1 MVNVDLEFLASDSDL
16 VSGWFELVLGQFDNA
31 FSSIKP
37 YVFQSLEFLMV
48 FSQIEKVFERQPPDF
63 RWTDKIIFFFIA
75 QIHFYTIKEDQF

>member
-31 FSSIKP
+31 FGPVKTNI
-37 YVFQSLEFLMV
+37 FQSLELLMV

-63 RWTDKIIFFFIA
+63 RWTDKILFIFISKVD
-75 QIHFYTIKEDQF
+75 FYTIREDQF